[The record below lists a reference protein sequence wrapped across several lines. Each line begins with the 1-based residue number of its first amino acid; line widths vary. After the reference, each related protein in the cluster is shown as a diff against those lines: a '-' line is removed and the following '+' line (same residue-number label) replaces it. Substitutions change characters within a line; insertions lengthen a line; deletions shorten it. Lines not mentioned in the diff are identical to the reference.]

1 MNRREQL
8 VENYEDAIIALFMDK
23 VAECEGKA
31 LEGENE
37 RLKNDPNFFLP
48 EMLDQCCIKAIK
60 SAHRKKQYRRIVK
73 RACGLVNKAAV
84 AALVVLI
91 LFTSAYAAFPAIRI
105 STLNL
110 LIEISD
116 ISTELKFGNVSD
128 VNNIVAGVD
137 VPNDSAQKHGI
148 TLAGYVLPESITS
161 NYQLVDEGSDQF
173 ASWLKFG
180 DSNNA
185 FITVEVQ
192 VGEGT
197 SIDVNTENDVVSEEV
212 SSGHFHGLISQQEN
226 GAIIAGVADT
236 EETNFILMVFE
247 GIDFE
252 SAVAILTDYIN
263 IN

>member
-8 VENYEDAIIALFMDK
+8 IENYEDALMALFMDHVAEYEGEKLTECSEIIEPEEFSISPELDRRCLAEINNAEYKRKLRSFKKHAYSVVNK
-23 VAECEGKA
+23 VA
-31 LEGENE
+31 
-37 RLKNDPNFFLP
+37 
-48 EMLDQCCIKAIK
+48 I
-60 SAHRKKQYRRIVK
+60 
-73 RACGLVNKAAV
+73 
-84 AALVVLI
+84 VVLASLV
-91 LFTSAYAAFPAIRI
+91 LFTSAYAAFPEVRA

-212 SSGHFHGLISQQEN
+212 SSGHFYGLISQQEN

-236 EETNFILMVFE
+236 EETYFILMVFE

-263 IN
+263 VN